1 MTDDPQHADA
11 RTAEHWRQL
20 AERALQDAQFATDA
34 QLKRVLVNI
43 ANQYLTLAQKAEERE
58 RN

>member
-1 MTDDPQHADA
+1 MADDPENADA

-43 ANQYLTLAQKAEERE
+43 ANEYFTLAQKAKERE
-58 RN
+58 RS